1 MFHEYRDLITELK
14 HKDAHF
20 TKLFDEHN
28 ELDEKITEMESDPVT
43 AHRMEEIET
52 MKKRK
57 LHLKDEVYKILTSH
71 KK

>member
-1 MFHEYRDLITELK
+1 
-14 HKDAHF
+14 
-20 TKLFDEHN
+20 
-28 ELDEKITEMESDPVT
+28 MESDPVT

-71 KK
+71 ILTSHKK